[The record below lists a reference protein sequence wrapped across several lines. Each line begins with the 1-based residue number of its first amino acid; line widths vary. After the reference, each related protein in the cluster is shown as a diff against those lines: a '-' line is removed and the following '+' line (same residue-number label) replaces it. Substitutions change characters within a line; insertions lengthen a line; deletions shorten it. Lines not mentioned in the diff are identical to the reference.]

1 MSEKQ
6 TIVKKPD
13 TSAKTRKKA
22 FAREYVANG
31 FNASKAAIKVKP
43 GMTPGGARVRG
54 SRYLADAAVQAE
66 INKHILSPEE
76 IKEHATHL
84 ALNGKAETTQVR
96 ALELLARIHAMLTE
110 RNITELYQH
119 VTEEELVKRAEQAV
133 AALLASPQTLSP
145 AKLETGQPCEI
156 ESESAHGET
165 GPESDMPKTS

>member
-1 MSEKQ
+1 M
-6 TIVKKPD
+6 KKPD

-31 FNASKAAIKVKP
+31 FNASKAAKVVRP
-43 GMTPGGARVRG
+43 HLTPKSAREIG
-54 SRYLADAAVQAE
+54 SRYLDDDIVKAE
-66 INKHILSPEE
+66 IDKHILTPEE
-76 IKEHATHL
+76 IKQHATKL

-133 AALLASPQTLSP
+133 AALLTSPQTLSP
-145 AKLETGQPCEI
+145 VNIETSAGSEI
-156 ESESAHGET
+156 ESESVHGET
-165 GPESDMPKTS
+165 GAESDMPKTS